1 MAVVS
6 KHDAIV
12 SMSASSSS
20 SFPFG
25 ILLFGIVLF
34 SVFCGQSPLLR
45 CIAFVFSLLFRLLSL
60 PLSLSLSDTN
70 KKPSSFFLLPSS
82 VCSVAIV
89 ANVA

>member
-12 SMSASSSS
+12 SMSASSS

-45 CIAFVFSLLFRLLSL
+45 CIAFVLSL
-60 PLSLSLSDTN
+60 FLSSLPLSLSDTN
-70 KKPSSFFLLPSS
+70 KKPSSFFLLSSS
-82 VCSVAIV
+82 VCSVA
-89 ANVA
+89 

>member
-20 SFPFG
+20 FPFG

-34 SVFCGQSPLLR
+34 C
-45 CIAFVFSLLFRLLSL
+45 LSCTISSSQVYRVCPL
-60 PLSLSLSDTN
+60 PLSLFASPLSIRHQQKT
-70 KKPSSFFLLPSS
+70 LVVLPSALF
-82 VCSVAIV
+82 CL
-89 ANVA
+89 

>member
-1 MAVVS
+1 MIAVVS

-45 CIAFVFSLLFRLLSL
+45 YIAFVFSLLFRLLSL
-60 PLSLSLSDTN
+60 PLFSLSDTN
-70 KKPSSFFLLPSS
+70 KKTLVVLPS
-82 VCSVAIV
+82 VLFCL
-89 ANVA
+89 

>member
-34 SVFCGQSPLLR
+34 CLLWTISSSQVYRVCPLFFSS
-45 CIAFVFSLLFRLLSL
+45 AFS
-60 PLSLSLSDTN
+60 LSLSLYPTPTKN
-70 KKPSSFFLLPSS
+70 PRRSSFCL
-82 VCSVAIV
+82 
-89 ANVA
+89 

>member
-34 SVFCGQSPLLR
+34 SFFCGQSPLLR
-45 CIAFVFSLLFRLLSL
+45 CIAFVFSSSFPPS
-60 PLSLSLSDTN
+60 LSLSLSLSIRHQQKT
-70 KKPSSFFLLPSS
+70 LVVLPS
-82 VCSVAIV
+82 VLFCL
-89 ANVA
+89 

>member
-20 SFPFG
+20 SSCPFG

-34 SVFCGQSPLLR
+34 CLLWTISSSQVYR
-45 CIAFVFSLLFRLLSL
+45 VCLL
-60 PLSLSLSDTN
+60 PLSLFAFPLSIRHQQKN
-70 KKPSSFFLLPSS
+70 PRRSSFCPLPS
-82 VCSVAIV
+82 VA
-89 ANVA
+89 

>member
-20 SFPFG
+20 FPLG

-34 SVFCGQSPLLR
+34 SVFCGQSPLLK
-45 CIAFVFSLLFRLLSL
+45 CIAFVFSFLFRLLSL
-60 PLSLSLSDTN
+60 SIRHQQ
-70 KKPSSFFLLPSS
+70 KKPLVVLPS
-82 VCSVAIV
+82 VLFRL
-89 ANVA
+89 

>member
-20 SFPFG
+20 FPFG

-34 SVFCGQSPLLR
+34 C
-45 CIAFVFSLLFRLLSL
+45 LSCTISSSQVYRVCPL
-60 PLSLSLSDTN
+60 PLSLFASPLYPTPT
-70 KKPSSFFLLPSS
+70 KAPRRSFFCPLL
-82 VCSVAIV
+82 SVA
-89 ANVA
+89 

>member
-20 SFPFG
+20 FPFG

-34 SVFCGQSPLLR
+34 SFFCGQSPLLR
-45 CIAFVFSLLFRLLSL
+45 YIAFVFSSSFPPSLS
-60 PLSLSLSDTN
+60 PSLSLYPTPTKN
-70 KKPSSFFLLPSS
+70 PRRSFFCPLPS
-82 VCSVAIV
+82 A
-89 ANVA
+89 A

>member
-60 PLSLSLSDTN
+60 SLSDTN
-70 KKPSSFFLLPSS
+70 NKALVVLPS
-82 VCSVAIV
+82 VLFCL
-89 ANVA
+89 

>member
-12 SMSASSSS
+12 SMSASSS

-45 CIAFVFSLLFRLLSL
+45 YIAFVFSSTFSLS
-60 PLSLSLSDTN
+60 LSLSLSDTD
-70 KKPSSFFLLPSS
+70 KKTLVVLPS
-82 VCSVAIV
+82 VLFCL
-89 ANVA
+89 

>member
-25 ILLFGIVLF
+25 IVVF
-34 SVFCGQSPLLR
+34 SFFYGQSPLLR
-45 CIAFVFSLLFRLLSL
+45 YIAFVFSLLFRLLSF
-60 PLSLSLSDTN
+60 SLSIRHQQKS
-70 KKPSSFFLLPSS
+70 PRRSFFCPLL
-82 VCSVAIV
+82 SVA
-89 ANVA
+89 

>member
-34 SVFCGQSPLLR
+34 SFFWWT
-45 CIAFVFSLLFRLLSL
+45 IASSQVYRVCPL
-60 PLSLSLSDTN
+60 PLSLFASLLSIRHQQKT
-70 KKPSSFFLLPSS
+70 LVVLPS
-82 VCSVAIV
+82 VLFCL
-89 ANVA
+89 

>member
-34 SVFCGQSPLLR
+34 SFFCGQSPLLR
-45 CIAFVFSLLFRLLSL
+45 CIAFVLSL
-60 PLSLSLSDTN
+60 FLSSLPFSLSDTN
-70 KKPSSFFLLPSS
+70 RKTLVVLPS
-82 VCSVAIV
+82 VLFRL
-89 ANVA
+89 

>member
-34 SVFCGQSPLLR
+34 CLLWTISSSQVYRVCLPLFTS
-45 CIAFVFSLLFRLLSL
+45 AFS
-60 PLSLSLSDTN
+60 LSLSLSDTN
-70 KKPSSFFLLPSS
+70 EKNPRRSSFCPLL
-82 VCSVAIV
+82 SVA
-89 ANVA
+89 

>member
-12 SMSASSSS
+12 SMSASSS

-45 CIAFVFSLLFRLLSL
+45 YIAFVFSLLFRLLSL
-60 PLSLSLSDTN
+60 PLSLYPTPT

-82 VCSVAIV
+82 VCSVA
-89 ANVA
+89 